1 MSELKI
7 KQPRFYFALC
17 INAKFNWAFCE
28 LFVIREKHQV
38 SGISVSLQDDGEVFN
53 LHLQIYRGGNGK
65 RGKRF
70 ASWKKNQER
79 KSKLHIWKQSYTP
92 TT

>member
-1 MSELKI
+1 M
-7 KQPRFYFALC
+7 
-17 INAKFNWAFCE
+17 
-28 LFVIREKHQV
+28 IREKHQV

-70 ASWKKNQER
+70 AS
-79 KSKLHIWKQSYTP
+79 
-92 TT
+92 